1 MKKANANLRIE
12 LAQYKDMESF
22 AQFSSDLDAETRHQ
36 LEHGKA
42 LTEMLKQPL
51 YQPKTDAEQVVILV
65 LASHG
70 MLDDVPLAEQR
81 ARTAAFVRQFHAD
94 VSGTMDAI
102 TATGKLTPEQTDTI
116 LNAWKA
122 YEGGENHAS
131 SKLLKER
138 IESIQDTRKITN
150 AMYLISS
157 SKLRK
162 ARRNYQNVLP
172 TSPA

>member
-70 MLDDVPLAEQR
+70 MLDEVPLAEQR
-81 ARTAAFVRQFHAD
+81 RARLPLFASSMQMCPARWMPSRPPA
-94 VSGTMDAI
+94 S
-102 TATGKLTPEQTDTI
+102 LTPEQTDTI

-122 YEGGENHAS
+122 YEGGESHGV
-131 SKLLKER
+131 
-138 IESIQDTRKITN
+138 Q
-150 AMYLISS
+150 
-157 SKLRK
+157 
-162 ARRNYQNVLP
+162 
-172 TSPA
+172 